1 MGTFSNTSKKRQPPF
16 VGTPIWY
23 SNMEEACMFK
33 PAIVAVTIFVCSS
46 VGITACQY
54 KTDQA
59 QNNNASSNSNNSYS
73 PDRMPRR

>member
-1 MGTFSNTSKKRQPPF
+1 MRPTKRQPPF

-23 SNMEEACMFK
+23 SILNMEEAYMFK
-33 PAIVAVTIFVCSS
+33 PTIVAVTIFVCSS

-73 PDRMPRR
+73 PDRTPSR

>member
-1 MGTFSNTSKKRQPPF
+1 
-16 VGTPIWY
+16 
-23 SNMEEACMFK
+23 MEEAHMFK
-33 PAIVAVTIFVCSS
+33 PAIVALTIFVCSS

-73 PDRMPRR
+73 PDRTPSR